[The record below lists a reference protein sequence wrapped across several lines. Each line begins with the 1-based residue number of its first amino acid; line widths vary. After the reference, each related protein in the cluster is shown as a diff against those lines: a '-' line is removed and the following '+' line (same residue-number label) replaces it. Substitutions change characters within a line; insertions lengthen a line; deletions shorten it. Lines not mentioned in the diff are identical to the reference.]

1 MRQPSHWSVLGAVLA
16 SLMPIASALTQSE
29 VSPNDNNAQQVLT
42 PAERLSTSRPNIVF
56 ILTDDQDLHM
66 NSLDYV
72 PLINKHLIDR
82 GTLYKKHFC
91 TTAICCPARVSIL
104 TGKLSH
110 NTNVTDIA
118 PPYGMPL
125 ILSRILLLL
134 NPCRRVPQVYQQGVQ
149 RELPF
154 RVAARCRI

>member
-1 MRQPSHWSVLGAVLA
+1 MRQPSHWSVRGAVLA
-16 SLMPIASALTQSE
+16 SLLPIASALTQPE
-29 VSPNDNNAQQVLT
+29 VSPGSDAQQVLT
-42 PAERLSTSRPNIVF
+42 SAEHLSTSRPNIVF

-118 PPYGMPL
+118 PPYGML
-125 ILSRILLLL
+125 LCLSRILLLL
-134 NPCRRVPQVYQQGVQ
+134 NPCRRLPQVHQQGVQ
-149 RELPF
+149 RGLPS

>member
-1 MRQPSHWSVLGAVLA
+1 MRQPSYWSVRGAVLA
-16 SLMPIASALTQSE
+16 SLMPIASALMQPK
-29 VSPNDNNAQQVLT
+29 VSPNDNAQQVLT
-42 PAERLSTSRPNIVF
+42 SAERSSTLRPNIVF

-118 PPYGMPL
+118 PPYGML
-125 ILSRILLLL
+125 LFLSRIPLLL
-134 NPCRRVPQVYQQGVQ
+134 N
-149 RELPF
+149 
-154 RVAARCRI
+154 